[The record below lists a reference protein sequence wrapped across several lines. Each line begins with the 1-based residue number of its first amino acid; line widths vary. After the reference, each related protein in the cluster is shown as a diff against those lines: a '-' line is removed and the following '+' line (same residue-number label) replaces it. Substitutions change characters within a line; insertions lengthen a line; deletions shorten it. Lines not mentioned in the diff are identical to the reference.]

1 MTSTA
6 VRVSYAVIVA
16 FFACTCIA
24 FSSVLYSDHVRQ
36 ESERRAEEA
45 LQESNRRW
53 CALLG
58 ELDAAYQMPPGPS
71 SDLGR
76 RIAIEIR
83 RLLGE
88 FGCRVPEK
96 GR

>member
-1 MTSTA
+1 VTSPA
-6 VRVSYAVIVA
+6 VRLSYAIAVA
-16 FFACTCIA
+16 FAACACIA
-24 FSSVLYSDHVRQ
+24 FASVLYSDHVRK
-36 ESERRAEEA
+36 ESDRRAEES

-53 CALLG
+53 CSLLG

-76 RIAIEIR
+76 RIANEIR

>member
-1 MTSTA
+1 VTSPA
-6 VRVSYAVIVA
+6 VRLSYAVAVA
-16 FFACTCIA
+16 FCACACIA
-24 FSSVLYSDHVRQ
+24 FASVLYSDHVRK
-36 ESERRAEEA
+36 ESDRRAEEA

-76 RIAIEIR
+76 RIAIEVR

-88 FGCRVPEK
+88 FGCRVP
-96 GR
+96 R